1 MEKVTVLLFI
11 GQSNMQGSTGEKC
24 TAPPAQNCLEYKFL
38 TDQLVAL
45 KNPVG
50 EDIGE
55 GAILRESA
63 QKNGSLVPFFCDA
76 YSRQANEKVIAIHT
90 AKGNTKISEWLPDT
104 DRFTLMIS
112 KINAGLKKISE
123 SYEIEKTFVVFLQ
136 GESNALI
143 QTPEKDYR
151 DMLIMFKN
159 ALKSAVDFEKFAII
173 RVGYFAEFAPWIKLP
188 KRVKK
193 KADKII
199 MKAQENATKVDK
211 DFVILTRVLKK
222 FSRRK
227 KYLNPK
233 EHGPHYNNETMK
245 IIGKIAGT
253 RLYKIARK

>member
-1 MEKVTVLLFI
+1 
-11 GQSNMQGSTGEKC
+11 
-24 TAPPAQNCLEYKFL
+24 
-38 TDQLVAL
+38 
-45 KNPVG
+45 
-50 EDIGE
+50 
-55 GAILRESA
+55 
-63 QKNGSLVPFFCDA
+63 
-76 YSRQANEKVIAIHT
+76 
-90 AKGNTKISEWLPDT
+90 
-104 DRFTLMIS
+104 MIS

-199 MKAQENATKVDK
+199 MKAQENRDERHDANYQQWQDK
-211 DFVILTRVLKK
+211 LCDAIFCPIDELFQPVLHQPPGD
-222 FSRRK
+222 RHGDDIG
-227 KYLNPK
+227 YHDLDK
-233 EHGPHYNNETMK
+233 ERTVQ
-245 IIGKIAGT
+245 
-253 RLYKIARK
+253 